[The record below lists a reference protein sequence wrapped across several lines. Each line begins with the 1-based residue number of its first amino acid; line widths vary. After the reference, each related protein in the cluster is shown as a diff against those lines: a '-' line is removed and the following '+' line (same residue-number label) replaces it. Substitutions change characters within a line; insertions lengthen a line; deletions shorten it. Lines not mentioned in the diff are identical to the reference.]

1 MNKPTERLAD
11 LGGVVADFAVTG
23 QHICCILGRELL
35 KLDKDTGGIVLRR
48 TVFEKDGLSRKLI
61 AQGGQLFVYDF
72 CTLHIFRQDDL
83 EPLWSRR
90 LGEDLTSDVCGM
102 AADESAVYCSIR
114 NGKLTAVDRKN
125 REIREAQVSNS
136 SMWSVIVYGSDLLC
150 GTVDG
155 RLLLIDKDSLTVKRE
170 LALGKKNI
178 ASLLVH
184 GDALY
189 AAGQDGRLFKISP
202 EDFAVLAQR
211 RNVHKKMFRLA
222 GLYGDAVVTVS
233 HPCSEIAFWHRDSM
247 ERIRL
252 LSVPLE
258 LSGRAVIDGDRLYVS
273 SRNIPGIDVLRL
285 GLTS

>member
-1 MNKPTERLAD
+1 
-11 LGGVVADFAVTG
+11 
-23 QHICCILGRELL
+23 
-35 KLDKDTGGIVLRR
+35 
-48 TVFEKDGLSRKLI
+48 
-61 AQGGQLFVYDF
+61 
-72 CTLHIFRQDDL
+72 
-83 EPLWSRR
+83 
-90 LGEDLTSDVCGM
+90 
-102 AADESAVYCSIR
+102 
-114 NGKLTAVDRKN
+114 
-125 REIREAQVSNS
+125 
-136 SMWSVIVYGSDLLC
+136 MWSVIVYGSDLLC

-155 RLLLIDKDSLTVKRE
+155 RLLAIDKDSLTVKRE

-178 ASLLVH
+178 ASLFAH
-184 GDALY
+184 GDTLY